1 VREDPKKKI
10 LEVLT
15 LYGELNITRIAK
27 EAGLSFRTA
36 SRYLSELVQQG
47 LVEERRYG
55 RLRLFKLR
63 RVYREKDKSV

>member
-1 VREDPKKKI
+1 MREDPKKKI

-27 EAGLSFRTA
+27 ETGLSFRTA

-63 RVYREKDKSV
+63 RVYGEKDKSM